1 MVIKMNVPKLRFK
14 GFTEEWQNYKIKDLG
29 KIITGTTPPT
39 SDKENYGES
48 YLWASPIDM
57 GINKY
62 INNTKNK
69 LSEKGFQKIRK
80 IPANSVLIT
89 CIGSTIGKTAISKYE
104 MSTNQQINS
113 LICNKQFNYEYCYYC
128 INFNFPKFLSKISFQ
143 AVPIISKSE
152 FEKLTLAVTKNMYE
166 QEKIGNMLSL
176 LDKKIELQS
185 KKIEALK
192 LYKLCISNI
201 YFKEQDE
208 KNYKISDFCYI
219 ITSSSKNNYIEF
231 GGKKFIMDMGT
242 VDSDGN
248 IIYSKPTNYDKD
260 IISKGDLIMPKD
272 DIGGGLIIGKTA
284 YIDAENKYILGDHVF
299 CLKCKNINSLYLH
312 YLINSIYVN
321 KLLRKKVTGSAQLGI
336 NSKNVLNQEIFVH
349 EKVEQNKIADTLLL
363 IDNNILLNKKNLEK
377 LIFFKKGL
385 MQKMFV

>member
-192 LYKLCISNI
+192 LYKKGLINLVKNDWKN
-201 YFKEQDE
+201 F
-208 KNYKISDFCYI
+208 KNYKINDIFK
-219 ITSSSKNNYIEF
+219 ITRGVVIPKNKLSEEKNEIYKYPVYSSQTSNNGIL
-231 GGKKFIMDMGT
+231 G
-242 VDSDGN
+242 
-248 IIYSKPTNYDKD
+248 YDKIYD
-260 IISKGDLIMPKD
+260 YD
-272 DIGGGLIIGKTA
+272 GKYLTWTTDGA
-284 YIDAENKYILGDHVF
+284 NAGKVFYRDGKFRCTNVCGILYEDNPLF
-299 CLKCKNINSLYLH
+299 TN
-312 YLINSIYVN
+312 
-321 KLLRKKVTGSAQLGI
+321 
-336 NSKNVLNQEIFVH
+336 EFVC
-349 EKVEQNKIADTLLL
+349 E
-363 IDNNILLNKKNLEK
+363 LLNYETPKHVSYVGNPKLMNNVMENIDLKLPNNDILIKTSK
-377 LIFFKKGL
+377 LISLFNKKLENETTKLMKLHNLKKGL
-385 MQKMFV
+385 IQNMFV

>member
-192 LYKLCISNI
+192 LYKKGLLYQEYNKLYNFGNLLELGKLAKIYQPHTISSNLCN
-201 YFKEQDE
+201 
-208 KNYKISDFCYI
+208 NGDFFV
-219 ITSSSKNNYIEF
+219 F
-231 GGKKFIMDMGT
+231 GANG
-242 VDSDGN
+242 
-248 IIYSKPTNYDKD
+248 
-260 IISKGDLIMPKD
+260 
-272 DIGGGLIIGKTA
+272 IIGKYSKYNHENVQITISCRGEYA
-284 YIDAENKYILGDHVF
+284 GTVNLTPKKCWINGNSMVINIDNSMIIEKDYLRYILESQN
-299 CLKCKNINSLYLH
+299 LK
-312 YLINSIYVN
+312 YLISGSGQPQIIRSDVMKHKIPIIKYEKQTDFYTKFVLLDKKLNFEYKYLN
-321 KLLRKKVTGSAQLGI
+321 KLQQL
-336 NSKNVLNQEIFVH
+336 
-349 EKVEQNKIADTLLL
+349 
-363 IDNNILLNKKNLEK
+363 
-377 LIFFKKGL
+377 KKGL
-385 MQKMFV
+385 MQNMFV